1 MQGFTAVFGLF
12 MVPQRTERAA
22 PLAYADAA
30 AVAAAYAAARAAR
43 TPPPPPAGT
52 LSEAQLRQLPAKEA
66 RRAPA
71 AALSEL
77 PAPPA
82 APAAPARSSPPQPRG
97 DKRWAQTPPSLGSCA
112 RRWRASTWSSCPAW
126 TRTRSFARSPR
137 RRRASE
143 RVHVCTPT
151 RNSGELPSGSI
162 HNSTQHTA
170 ISDMCVYVFLL
181 ARLYVCRGL
190 LCVCAVCS
198 VNVWSVAQSSVWLRV
213 RPVQESCELCVK
225 RCVKTWPCEI

>member
-1 MQGFTAVFGLF
+1 

-82 APAAPARSSPPQPRG
+82 APAAPARSPPQPRG
-97 DKRWAQTPPSLGSCA
+97 DKNGLRRPPRLAVAQDDGEPPPGVLA
-112 RRWRASTWSSCPAW
+112 RHGQGRDHSRDHQGA
-126 TRTRSFARSPR
+126 
-137 RRRASE
+137 
-143 RVHVCTPT
+143 
-151 RNSGELPSGSI
+151 GELVNECTCAHPHATVG
-162 HNSTQHTA
+162 TVKWQHTQQHSA
-170 ISDMCVYVFLL
+170 HCDKRYV
-181 ARLYVCRGL
+181 RLYVFACASVRVSWFIVRVRGVFCE
-190 LCVCAVCS
+190 CVECGS
-198 VNVWSVAQSSVWLRV
+198 VVSVAATWVERALCSLSVFTIYSVMCARFFTV
-213 RPVQESCELCVK
+213 
-225 RCVKTWPCEI
+225 